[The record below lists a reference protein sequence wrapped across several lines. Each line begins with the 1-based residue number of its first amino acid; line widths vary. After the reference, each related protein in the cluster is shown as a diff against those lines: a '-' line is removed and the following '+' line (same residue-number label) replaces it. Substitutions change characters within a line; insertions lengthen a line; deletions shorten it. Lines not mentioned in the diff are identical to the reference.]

1 MSDKLG
7 GMIKKDFVGR
17 RMVLVGMLAACVCV
31 VVPIGVAQQENPAAL
46 AVAPP
51 GVLRAADLTS
61 LFPQQV
67 FFRGQSATVQ
77 MRNSGGIRY
86 GDGMLTMA
94 ALVDTSG
101 YSSGI
106 QQRYQAYLITEVPLR
121 IDGASGRKLL
131 PGAYGV
137 GFIQD
142 NRFIVMDLG
151 AHELMNVAS
160 ERDAGLHRATP
171 LQVMQAPQS
180 GSYRLYVGRA
190 FVTLQRAE

>member
-1 MSDKLG
+1 
-7 GMIKKDFVGR
+7 
-17 RMVLVGMLAACVCV
+17 MVLAGMLAASVCV
-31 VVPIGVAQQENPAAL
+31 AVPVGVAQQESPAAT
-46 AVAPP
+46 AVAQP

-77 MRNSGGIRY
+77 MRNSSGIRY

-121 IDGASGRKLL
+121 IGGASGHTLP

-142 NRFIVMDLG
+142 NRFLVMDLG

-160 ERDAGLHRATP
+160 ERDAELHRAMP
-171 LQVMQAPQS
+171 LQVLQAPQS
-180 GSYRLYVGRA
+180 GTYRLYVGRA
-190 FVTLQRAE
+190 FVVLRRSD

>member
-1 MSDKLG
+1 
-7 GMIKKDFVGR
+7 MIEIESVGR
-17 RMVLVGMLAACVCV
+17 RKVLAGLLAASVCV
-31 VVPIGVAQQENPAAL
+31 SVPIGRAQQESPAA
-46 AVAPP
+46 ATVGQP
-51 GVLRAADLTS
+51 GLLHTADLTS

-121 IDGASGRKLL
+121 IGGASGRKLP
-131 PGAYGV
+131 PGSYGV

-160 ERDAGLHRATP
+160 ERDAELHRAMP
-171 LQVMQAPQS
+171 LQVLEAPQP